1 MTDMDGR
8 YDRLRA
14 LTVYDV
20 ECVAVYVA
28 MMTDDVPH
36 RLDLDGYANDLHDK
50 VVDSMS
56 AHTESGAEE
65 CFVALKVALDLVMT
79 AIGVLDAAAD
89 GVDYVA
95 RAHEMV
101 RELERT
107 EAAWS

>member
-1 MTDMDGR
+1 MDGR
-8 YDRLRA
+8 YERLRA

-20 ECVAVYVA
+20 ECVAVYIA

-36 RLDLDGYANDLHDK
+36 RLDLDDYANDLHDR

-56 AHTESGAEE
+56 AHTEDGAEE

-79 AIGVLDAAAD
+79 AIGVLDAAAGET

-95 RAHEMV
+95 RAHEVV
-101 RELERT
+101 RELEGR